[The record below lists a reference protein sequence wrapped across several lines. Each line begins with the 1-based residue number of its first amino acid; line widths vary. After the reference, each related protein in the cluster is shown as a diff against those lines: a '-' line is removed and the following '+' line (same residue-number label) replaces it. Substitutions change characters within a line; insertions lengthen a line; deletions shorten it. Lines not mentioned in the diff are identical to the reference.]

1 MSDRLDDRDELLLR
15 QVPAAFMRESRV
27 SSQAFTPGRNDDRKL
42 SVARGSMTSPEA
54 AFDHHTRV
62 CGRQSVGT
70 WAVSVG
76 ECANV
81 DLAGQPDPLASPP
94 EPAPDPAHAIID
106 FGGMSKGQ
114 VESKAQILARHAT
127 TRGRLWPR
135 AS

>member
-1 MSDRLDDRDELLLR
+1 MTDPLDDGDELLLR
-15 QVPAAFMRESRV
+15 QVPAAFMRESRL

-42 SVARGSMTSPEA
+42 SVARGSMTTPEA

-70 WAVSVG
+70 WAVSVA
-76 ECANV
+76 ECTTV
-81 DLAGQPDPLASPP
+81 QLAAHPDPLTSPP

-106 FGGMSKGQ
+106 FGGLSRGQ
-114 VESKAQILARHAT
+114 TDSKAQVLARQAT
-127 TRGRLWPR
+127 ARGRLWPR